1 MAITA
6 ADVKK
11 LREMTGV
18 GPAECKNVLT
28 ETNGDFDKAVKILKE
43 KGLAAA
49 EKRSDRATNQ
59 GRVSIKI
66 KDKNAVLVEL
76 ATETDFVARNP
87 EFIALGEVIAD
98 KVLAKGGELGSLDE
112 YSAMVKDLATKI
124 RENMSL
130 KRIETLKAGPNDYLT
145 SYIHGDG
152 AIGIVV
158 SVSSDKPEIFQKE
171 EAQVFAVSLAMH
183 VAAFNP
189 AALSADKVDQAAL
202 KEQEAIFRKQ
212 METDEK
218 LQGKPA
224 NVLEGILGGKVKKHL
239 ADICFL
245 DQKYIKNDKISVSAA
260 LAEAGKQFG
269 ATLKIAGYVSL
280 RVGG

>member
-11 LREMTGV
+11 LRDLTGV

-28 ETNGDFDKAVKILKE
+28 ETNGDIDKAVKVLKE

-59 GRVSIKI
+59 GRVSVKVADG
-66 KDKNAVLVEL
+66 KAVLVEID
-76 ATETDFVARNP
+76 TETDFVARNP
-87 EFIALGEVIAD
+87 DFIALGDKIAGIA
-98 KVLAKGGELGSLDE
+98 LAEGLSEPNEELHG
-112 YSAMVKDLATKI
+112 MVKDLATKI

-130 KRIETLKAGPNDYLT
+130 KSIKTVKAPAGAHIA

-152 AIGIVV
+152 AIGVV
-158 SVSSDKPEIFQKE
+158 VCVSADKPDAFNSEDAQKF
-171 EAQVFAVSLAMH
+171 VFSLAMH

-189 AALSADKVDQAAL
+189 AAISADGLDAVKL
-202 KEQEAIFRKQ
+202 KEQEEIFRKQ

-218 LQGKPA
+218 LKEKPA
-224 NVLEGILGGKVKKHL
+224 NVLEGILKGKINKYIS
-239 ADICFL
+239 DICFV
-245 DQKYIKNDKISVSAA
+245 DQAYIKNDKIKVGQA
-260 LAEAGKQFG
+260 LAETGKTLG
-269 ATLKIAGYVSL
+269 AKLKIESFCL
-280 RVGG
+280 LKVGG